1 VSDYARILMTGAT
14 GFVGRWLRPALKAAY
29 PEAAFA
35 ALLHRPSET
44 VPGWTTFCVDLV
56 NAEAAREAIRIWK
69 PDLVV
74 HLAAQS
80 SAGQSYDLAEQTWRT
95 NTVGALN
102 LATAVRRHVPE
113 ATVFNVSTGEV
124 YGSTF
129 LKGPASET
137 SPVSPKS
144 IYARSKAAAEAIF
157 EDLLP
162 RETHLVTVR
171 PLNHTGAGQD
181 ERFVLPSFAA
191 QIARIEAGLE
201 PARLQVGN
209 IEVERDFLD
218 VRDVVDAYLLI
229 LAQAKSLTPRAVFNV
244 ASGQPRRIADLLD
257 VMLHASNL
265 PLQVE
270 VDPNRFRPAEIPR
283 VVGDAGALRRSFGWA
298 PRRSVNELVEGLLAY
313 WRERISSEAIREVAG
328 GLKAA
333 SCDEADPNRSGPEF

>member
-1 VSDYARILMTGAT
+1 VSDYARIFMTGAT
-14 GFVGRWLRPALKAAY
+14 SFVGRWLAPALKTAY

-35 ALLHRPSET
+35 ALVHRPSET
-44 VPGWTTFCVDLV
+44 VPGWTTFYVDLV
-56 NAEAAREAIRIWK
+56 DSKAVREAILAWK

-80 SAGQSYDLAEQTWRT
+80 SAGQSPHLAERTWRI

-102 LATAVRRHVPE
+102 LAAAVGQLVPE
-113 ATVFNVSTGEV
+113 VTVFNVSTGEV

-137 SPVSPKS
+137 SPVSPQS

-157 EDLLP
+157 EDVLP
-162 RETHLVTVR
+162 RETRLVTVR

-201 PARLQVGN
+201 RPKLQVGN
-209 IEVERDFLD
+209 VDIERDFLD

-229 LAQAKSLTPRAVFNV
+229 LARAESLTRRAVFNI
-244 ASGQPRRIADLLD
+244 ASGKPRRVADLLD
-257 VMLHASNL
+257 IMVKASTVSVE
-265 PLQVE
+265 VE
-270 VDPNRFRPAEIPR
+270 VDPARFRPAEIPK
-283 VVGDAGALRRSFGWA
+283 VVGDAAALRRSCGWM
-298 PRRSVNELVEGLLAY
+298 PKRSVDELVAELLTY
-313 WRERISSEAIREVAG
+313 WRARISSEPIGRDAG
-328 GLKAA
+328 GSKAA
-333 SCDEADPNRSGPEF
+333 SSGEADFYLG